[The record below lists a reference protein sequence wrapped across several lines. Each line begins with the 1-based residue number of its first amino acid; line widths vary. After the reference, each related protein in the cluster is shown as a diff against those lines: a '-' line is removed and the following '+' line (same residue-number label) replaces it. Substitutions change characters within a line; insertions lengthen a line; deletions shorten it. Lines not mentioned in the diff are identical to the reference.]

1 MQPTEQDILQLK
13 NPGKL
18 RPAVNGCRRCPLYRN
33 ATQGVPGEGPAKARL
48 MLVGEQPGND
58 EDLKGHP
65 FVGPAGRILDKALAE
80 AGIERKTVFVTNAVK
95 HFKFEPRGK
104 KRLHKRP
111 TTNEINACRIWNELE
126 RQLVKPDLVV
136 ALGATAAQS
145 LMGKK
150 IAIGASR
157 GKIQLLDDGTQILVT
172 VHPSFLLR
180 VREKSDREREYRD
193 FVRDLK
199 LAIGHVRPG
208 SAKAKGAG
216 VTRHV
221 ASPHA

>member
-1 MQPTEQDILQLK
+1 
-13 NPGKL
+13 
-18 RPAVNGCRRCPLYRN
+18 
-33 ATQGVPGEGPAKARL
+33 

-65 FVGPAGRILDKALAE
+65 FVGPAGRLLDKALAE
-80 AGIERKTVFVTNAVK
+80 AGIDRKAVFVTNAVK

-111 TTNEINACRIWNELE
+111 TTNEINACRVWNELE
-126 RQLVKPDLVV
+126 RQLVRPELVV

-150 IAIGASR
+150 VTIGTSR
-157 GKIQLLDDGTQILVT
+157 GKIQTLEDGTQILVT

-180 VREKSDREREYRD
+180 VREKPDRDREYRN
-193 FVRDLK
+193 FVQDLK
-199 LAIGHVRPG
+199 LAASHVHFG
-208 SAKAKGAG
+208 SGKHPAKSKGAG
-216 VTRHV
+216 VLSHV
-221 ASPHA
+221 ASSHA